1 MASMARAAVVRG
13 AAAMAKVEVVTEGEE
28 SAAARVVAA
37 RVVAEKVH

>member
-13 AAAMAKVEVVTEGEE
+13 TAAVAKVEVVREGEE
-28 SAAARVVAA
+28 SAAVRVVAA